1 MILTLTT
8 SKRTVSLT
16 VVAYPDRVEATLT
29 SPVPGIQGDE
39 GEVFLWLQ
47 RTLAPYED
55 DPRPLHLSAS
65 ICGSA

>member
-1 MILTLTT
+1 MIYTYST
-8 SKRTVSLT
+8 KARTVSLN
-16 VVAYPDRVEATLT
+16 VAEFPDRVEATLT

-55 DPRPLHLSAS
+55 DPRPLMLSAS
-65 ICGSA
+65 ICGTA